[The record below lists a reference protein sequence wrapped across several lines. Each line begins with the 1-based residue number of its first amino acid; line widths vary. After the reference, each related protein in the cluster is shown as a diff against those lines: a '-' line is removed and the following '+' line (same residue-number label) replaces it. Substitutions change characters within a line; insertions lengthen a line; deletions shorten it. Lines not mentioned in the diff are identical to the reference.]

1 MAEIL
6 LDASRRVKLIHPLVT
21 MKVGPQSEGAALTL
35 RFCPRGPA
43 DGARLFWVASCSG
56 NLWRDRVKKFLRRL
70 HVHVCIAKR
79 VGDNQG
85 AD

>member
-21 MKVGPQSEGAALTL
+21 MKVPAIRGCCVDTPVL
-35 RFCPRGPA
+35 PRGPA
-43 DGARLFWVASCSG
+43 GGARLFWVASCSG